1 MFTNRDTES
10 FLIKSVYILSMGAC
24 YTTQGN
30 GIRCKTGKK
39 RCNVLIEYMTL
50 KIQVE
55 YVNEF
60 EAAYKKNKEEVI
72 VVVGPR
78 DKIPSGKATF
88 N

>member
-1 MFTNRDTES
+1 
-10 FLIKSVYILSMGAC
+10 
-24 YTTQGN
+24 
-30 GIRCKTGKK
+30 
-39 RCNVLIEYMTL
+39 MTL

-60 EAAYKKNKEEVI
+60 EASYKKNKEEVI